1 MNRAE
6 IRRNQ
11 REQSKSTKTYTLNQS
26 QIDQIKKQAV
36 EDAVDKAFFL
46 MMALPCE
53 VLANE
58 GYWEKSAR
66 QRMPKFIDEIL
77 SLYAAFEQGVVTME
91 QMELDLWDIAGVR
104 LERKKL

>member
-11 REQSKSTKTYTLNQS
+11 REQSKASKVYTLTQT

-36 EDAVDKAFFL
+36 EEATNKAFFL
-46 MMALPCE
+46 MLALPCE

-58 GYWEKSAR
+58 GYWEKSAKK
-66 QRMPKFIDEIL
+66 RMPKFIDDIL
-77 SLYAAFEQGVVTME
+77 VLFSAFEQGVVTME
-91 QMELDLWDIAGVR
+91 QMQKDLWEIGGIR
-104 LERKKL
+104 LEGLR

>member
-11 REQSKSTKTYTLNQS
+11 REQSKASKVYTLTQA

-36 EDAVDKAFFL
+36 EKATNKAFFL
-46 MMALPCE
+46 MLALPCE

-58 GYWEKSAR
+58 GYWEKSAKK
-66 QRMPKFIDEIL
+66 RMPKFIDDIL
-77 SLYAAFEQGVVTME
+77 ALFSAFEQGVVTME
-91 QMELDLWDIAGVR
+91 QMQKDLWEIGGIR
-104 LERKKL
+104 LEGLR